1 MNLCIGM
8 DPAGI
13 RVSHGADEQIKRKQH
28 GGIRRRSLCG
38 SGHGAGM
45 ILLGVVSGS
54 MRYSMIRAITSGF
67 LASPMWQ

>member
-8 DPAGI
+8 DPPGI
-13 RVSHGADEQIKRKQH
+13 RVSHGVAEQIKRKWH
-28 GGIRRRSLCG
+28 EGIRRRSPCG

-45 ILLGVVSGS
+45 TLLGVVPGS